1 MSGYIYL
8 TKYIDSMSV
17 YTYTIHFSQENNQ
30 SYLFSMKCNNI
41 YKMRDIIFRNIGL
54 EFKSTENEQHIIQQM
69 VRLVLAYNPKHRFV
83 GGLNNV
89 SNAIHMDMYIPQM

>member
-54 EFKSTENEQHIIQQM
+54 EFKSSSSKCTYYEM
-69 VRLVLAYNPKHRFV
+69 DKH
-83 GGLNNV
+83 
-89 SNAIHMDMYIPQM
+89 S